1 MAKKPLGKDQ
11 FGIQKVMRGSDYFA
25 DSMGQFA
32 LNAISGMVGQL
43 TYFYTDKAGLAAGMV
58 ATVFM
63 VTKII
68 DAFTDII
75 MGNIIDHTKPG
86 KERYRPWI
94 LKMAIPAALMM
105 LLLFTVPKGSAG
117 LQIAYMLVT
126 NLLITSVIYTA
137 IAIPY
142 ASLQVVRTNS
152 SEERGKMGVYRA
164 LAGYVPGMAIV
175 LAVIPI
181 TNALGGTQSAWIKF
195 AAAVALIVA
204 LCLLLCYKKSKE
216 TATADGVAE
225 TPAEENELDEAIPL
239 SDAIGKL
246 FGNKYWVLALIM
258 GLMSN
263 VTYGLANSSGT
274 YYCKWIYGDDNLVA
288 ILGAVGMIPTILG
301 FVMVGPM
308 NKKLGVVRTLRV
320 SFLLGMVANI
330 LRILNPTHFWYNTI
344 LGCISSFANI
354 PMMCLLGVTTAMAI
368 DYNAYKYGNRMVACS
383 QSATGFGGKVGNGLG
398 AAVVGWCLAL
408 AHYDAS
414 MTVATAATRQAIY
427 AFNIYIP
434 FVLFLVMFICAVKF
448 DLEAK
453 LPEIK
458 EELEKRRSQKETF

>member
-1 MAKKPLGKDQ
+1 MSGKPLGKDR
-11 FGIQKVMRGSDYFA
+11 FGIQKVMRGSDYFGDA
-25 DSMGQFA
+25 MGQFA
-32 LNAISGMVGQL
+32 LNAINCMVGQL
-43 TYFYTDKAGLAAGMV
+43 TYFYTDKAGLAAAMV

-63 VTKII
+63 ITKIV

-75 MGNIIDHTKPG
+75 MGNIVDHTKPG

-94 LKMAIPAALMM
+94 LKMSLPAAVLLLM
-105 LLLFTVPKGSAG
+105 LFTVPQGNST

-126 NLLITSVIYTA
+126 NLLMTSVIYTA

-142 ASLQVVRTNS
+142 ASLLVVRTNS

-175 LAVIPI
+175 LAVIPV

-195 AAAVALIVA
+195 AAIVALISL
-204 LCLLLCYKKSKE
+204 LCLLLCYKKSRE
-216 TATADGVAE
+216 TATADTAAE
-225 TPAEENELDEAIPL
+225 VLPKKQEFDEAVPL
-239 SDAIGKL
+239 GEAVAKL

-258 GLMSN
+258 GLLSN

-301 FVMVGPM
+301 FILVGPM
-308 NKKLGVVRTLRV
+308 NKKLGVVKTLRAC
-320 SFLLGMVANI
+320 FFLGMAATA
-330 LRILNPTHFWYNTI
+330 LRLLNPTHFWYNTI
-344 LGCISSFANI
+344 LGCVSSFANI

-368 DYNAYKYGNRMVACS
+368 DYNAYKYGNRMVASS
-383 QSATGFGGKVGNGLG
+383 QSAVGFGGKVGNGLG
-398 AAVVGWCLAL
+398 VSVIGWCLAI
-408 AHYDAS
+408 AHYDA
-414 MTVATAATRQAIY
+414 TAAVASTATKQAIY

-434 FVLFLVMFICAVKF
+434 LILFLGMFICAIKF
-448 DLEAK
+448 DLETK
-453 LPEIK
+453 LPEIR
-458 EELEKRRSQKETF
+458 EELEKRGDR

>member
-11 FGIQKVMRGSDYFA
+11 FGIQKVMRGSDYFG

-43 TYFYTDKAGLAAGMV
+43 TYFYTDKVGLAAGMV

-63 VTKII
+63 ITKII

-86 KERYRPWI
+86 RERYRPWI
-94 LKMAIPAALMM
+94 LRMAVPAAALILM
-105 LLLFTVPKGSAG
+105 LFTVPGGNSG
-117 LQIAYMLVT
+117 LQIVYLLIT
-126 NLLITSVIYTA
+126 NLLMTSVVYTA

-142 ASLQVVRTNS
+142 ASLQVVRTES

-175 LAVIPI
+175 LAVIPV

-195 AAAVALIVA
+195 AAVVALVV
-204 LCLLLCYKKSKE
+204 LLSLLFCYKKSRE
-216 TATADGVAE
+216 TAVSDETAALEMPQSDE
-225 TPAEENELDEAIPL
+225 EAEEAVPLAEAV
-239 SDAIGKL
+239 GKL

-258 GLMSN
+258 GLVSQ

-301 FVMVGPM
+301 FILVGPM
-308 NKKLGVVRTLRV
+308 NKKLGVVKTLRV
-320 SFLLGMVANI
+320 CFLLGMAANL
-330 LRILNPTHFWYNTI
+330 LRVINPTHFWYNTI

-368 DYNAYKYGNRMVACS
+368 DYNAFKYGNRMVACS

-398 AAVVGWCLAL
+398 ASVVGWCLAI
-408 AHYDAS
+408 AHYDA
-414 MTVATAATRQAIY
+414 TLTAATPAVRQAIY

-434 FVLFLVMFICAVKF
+434 FLLFLVMFVCAMKF

-453 LPEIK
+453 LPEIRK
-458 EELEKRRSQKETF
+458 ELEKRKENR

>member
-11 FGIQKVMRGSDYFA
+11 FGIQKVMRGSDYFG

-43 TYFYTDKAGLAAGMV
+43 TYFYTDKVGLAAGMV

-63 VTKII
+63 ITKII

-86 KERYRPWI
+86 RERYRPWI
-94 LKMAIPAALMM
+94 LRMAVPAAALILM
-105 LLLFTVPKGSAG
+105 LFTVPGGNSG
-117 LQIAYMLVT
+117 LQIAYLLIT
-126 NLLITSVIYTA
+126 NLLMTSVVYTA

-142 ASLQVVRTNS
+142 ASLQVVRTES

-175 LAVIPI
+175 LAVIPV

-195 AAAVALIVA
+195 AAVVALVV
-204 LCLLLCYKKSKE
+204 LLSLLFCYKKSRE
-216 TATADGVAE
+216 TAVSDETAALQMPQSDE
-225 TPAEENELDEAIPL
+225 EAEEAVPLAEAV
-239 SDAIGKL
+239 GKL

-258 GLMSN
+258 GLVSQ

-301 FVMVGPM
+301 FILVGPM
-308 NKKLGVVRTLRV
+308 NKKLGVVKTLRV
-320 SFLLGMVANI
+320 CFLLGMAANL
-330 LRILNPTHFWYNTI
+330 LRVINPTHFWYNTI

-368 DYNAYKYGNRMVACS
+368 DYNAFKYGNRMVACS

-398 AAVVGWCLAL
+398 ASVVGWCLAI
-408 AHYDAS
+408 AHYDA
-414 MTVATAATRQAIY
+414 TLTAATPAVRQAIY

-434 FVLFLVMFICAVKF
+434 FLLFLVMFVCAMKF

-453 LPEIK
+453 LPEIRK
-458 EELEKRRSQKETF
+458 ELEKRKENR

>member
-1 MAKKPLGKDQ
+1 MARKPLGKDQ
-11 FGIQKVMRGSDYFA
+11 FGVQKVMRGSDYFGDA
-25 DSMGQFA
+25 MGQFA
-32 LNAISGMVGQL
+32 LNAINGMVGQL

-58 ATVFM
+58 ATMFM

-94 LKMAIPAALMM
+94 LKMSIPAAVLLLM
-105 LLLFTVPKGSAG
+105 LFTVPQGNSMM
-117 LQIAYMLVT
+117 QTVYMLVT
-126 NLLITSVIYTA
+126 NLLMTSVIYTA

-142 ASLQVVRTNS
+142 CSLMVVRTNS

-175 LAVIPI
+175 LAVIPV

-195 AAAVALIVA
+195 AAVVALIVL
-204 LCLLLCYKKSKE
+204 LCLLFCYKKSRE
-216 TATADGVAE
+216 TATADDTVAVV
-225 TPAEENELDEAIPL
+225 TEENELDEAVPL
-239 SDAIGKL
+239 GEAIIKL
-246 FGNKYWVLALIM
+246 FRNKYWVLALIM

-301 FVMVGPM
+301 FALVGPM
-308 NKKLGVVRTLRV
+308 NKKLGVVKTLRV
-320 SFLLGMVANI
+320 CFFLGMAATA

-344 LGCISSFANI
+344 LGCVGSFANI

-368 DYNAYKYGNRMVACS
+368 DYNAYKYGKRMVASS
-383 QSATGFGGKVGNGLG
+383 QSAAGFGGKVGNGLG
-398 AAVVGWCLAL
+398 VSVIGWCLAI
-408 AHYDAS
+408 AHYDA
-414 MTVATAATRQAIY
+414 TAAVATTATRQAIY

-434 FVLFLVMFICAVKF
+434 LMLFLVMFICAVKF

-453 LPEIK
+453 LPEIR
-458 EELEKRRSQKETF
+458 EELEKRKTQKFN

>member
-32 LNAISGMVGQL
+32 LNAINGMVGQL
-43 TYFYTDKAGLAAGMV
+43 TYFYTDKAGMAAAMV

-86 KERYRPWI
+86 KERYRPWL
-94 LKMAIPAALMM
+94 LKMSVPAAVLTLM
-105 LLLFTVPKGSAG
+105 LFTVPQGNST
-117 LQIAYMLVT
+117 LQVVYMLVT
-126 NLLITSVIYTA
+126 NLLMTSVIYTA

-142 ASLQVVRTNS
+142 GSLMVVRTNS

-175 LAVIPI
+175 LAVIPV

-195 AAAVALIVA
+195 AAVVALLVL
-204 LCLLLCYKKSKE
+204 LCLLFCYKKSKE
-216 TATADGVAE
+216 TATADD
-225 TPAEENELDEAIPL
+225 AEEAVPQENEFDEAIPL
-239 SDAIGKL
+239 SEAVKKL

-258 GLMSN
+258 GLASQ

-301 FVMVGPM
+301 FVLVGPM
-308 NKKLGVVRTLRV
+308 NKKLGVVKTLRV
-320 SFLLGMVANI
+320 CFFLGTVATA
-330 LRILNPTHFWYNTI
+330 LRLLNPTHFWYNTI
-344 LGCISSFANI
+344 LGCVGSFANI

-368 DYNAYKYGNRMVACS
+368 DYNAYKYGNRMVASS
-383 QSATGFGGKVGNGLG
+383 QSAVGFGGKVGNGLG
-398 AAVVGWCLAL
+398 VSVIGWCLAI
-408 AHYDAS
+408 AHYDATAS
-414 MTVATAATRQAIY
+414 VATAATRQAIY

-434 FVLFLVMFICAVKF
+434 LLLFAGMLICAVKF
-448 DLEAK
+448 DLEEK
-453 LPEIK
+453 LPEIRA
-458 EELEKRRSQKETF
+458 ELEKRKQT

>member
-32 LNAISGMVGQL
+32 LNAINGMVGQL
-43 TYFYTDKAGLAAGMV
+43 TYFYTDKAGMAAAMV

-86 KERYRPWI
+86 KERYRPWL
-94 LKMAIPAALMM
+94 LKMSVPAAVLTLM
-105 LLLFTVPKGSAG
+105 LFTVPQGNST
-117 LQIAYMLVT
+117 LQVVYMLVT
-126 NLLITSVIYTA
+126 NLLMTSVIYTA

-142 ASLQVVRTNS
+142 GSLMVVRTNS

-175 LAVIPI
+175 LAVIPV

-195 AAAVALIVA
+195 AAVVALLVL
-204 LCLLLCYKKSKE
+204 LCLLFCYKKSKE
-216 TATADGVAE
+216 TATADD
-225 TPAEENELDEAIPL
+225 AEEAVPQENEFDEAIPL
-239 SDAIGKL
+239 SEAVKKL

-258 GLMSN
+258 GLASQ

-301 FVMVGPM
+301 FVLVGPM
-308 NKKLGVVRTLRV
+308 NKKLGVVKTLRV
-320 SFLLGMVANI
+320 CFFLGTVATA
-330 LRILNPTHFWYNTI
+330 LRLLNPTHFWYNTI
-344 LGCISSFANI
+344 LGCVGSFANI

-368 DYNAYKYGNRMVACS
+368 DYNAYKYGNRMVASS
-383 QSATGFGGKVGNGLG
+383 QSAVGFGGKVGNGLG
-398 AAVVGWCLAL
+398 VSVIGWCLAI
-408 AHYDAS
+408 AHYDATAS
-414 MTVATAATRQAIY
+414 VATAATRQAIY
-427 AFNIYIP
+427 AFIIYIP
-434 FVLFLVMFICAVKF
+434 LLLFAGMLICAVKF
-448 DLEAK
+448 DLEEK
-453 LPEIK
+453 LPEIRA
-458 EELEKRRSQKETF
+458 ELEKRKQK

>member
-32 LNAISGMVGQL
+32 LNAINGMVGQL
-43 TYFYTDKAGLAAGMV
+43 TYFYTDKAGMAAAMV

-86 KERYRPWI
+86 KERYRPWL
-94 LKMAIPAALMM
+94 LKMSVPAAVLTLM
-105 LLLFTVPKGSAG
+105 LFTVPQGNST
-117 LQIAYMLVT
+117 LQVVYMLVT
-126 NLLITSVIYTA
+126 NLLMTSVIYTA

-142 ASLQVVRTNS
+142 GSLMVVRTNS

-175 LAVIPI
+175 LAVIPV

-195 AAAVALIVA
+195 AAVVALLVL
-204 LCLLLCYKKSKE
+204 LCLLFCYKKSKE
-216 TATADGVAE
+216 TATADD
-225 TPAEENELDEAIPL
+225 AEEAVPQENEFDEAIPL
-239 SDAIGKL
+239 SEAVKKL

-258 GLMSN
+258 GLASQ

-301 FVMVGPM
+301 FVLVGPM
-308 NKKLGVVRTLRV
+308 NKKLGVVKTLRV
-320 SFLLGMVANI
+320 CFFLGTVATA
-330 LRILNPTHFWYNTI
+330 LRLLNPTHFWYNTI
-344 LGCISSFANI
+344 LGCVGSFANI
-354 PMMCLLGVTTAMAI
+354 PMMRLLGVTTAMAI
-368 DYNAYKYGNRMVACS
+368 DYNAYKYGNRMVASS
-383 QSATGFGGKVGNGLG
+383 QSAVGFGGKVGNGLG
-398 AAVVGWCLAL
+398 VSVIGWCLAI
-408 AHYDAS
+408 AHYDATAS
-414 MTVATAATRQAIY
+414 VATAATRQAIY

-434 FVLFLVMFICAVKF
+434 LLLFAGMLICAVKF
-448 DLEAK
+448 DLEEK
-453 LPEIK
+453 LPEIRA
-458 EELEKRRSQKETF
+458 ELEKRKQK

>member
-1 MAKKPLGKDQ
+1 MARKPLGKDQ
-11 FGIQKVMRGSDYFA
+11 FGIQKVMRGSDYFGDA
-25 DSMGQFA
+25 MGQFA

-58 ATVFM
+58 ATMFM
-63 VTKII
+63 ITKII

-75 MGNIIDHTKPG
+75 MGNIVDHTKPG

-94 LKMAIPAALMM
+94 LRMAIPAAVLMLM
-105 LLLFTVPKGSAG
+105 LFTVPKGNSA
-117 LQIAYMLVT
+117 LQVVYMLIT
-126 NLLITSVIYTA
+126 NLLMTSVIYTA

-142 ASLQVVRTNS
+142 ASLQVVRTSS

-164 LAGYVPGMAIV
+164 LAGYIPGMAIV
-175 LAVIPI
+175 LAVIPV

-195 AAAVALIVA
+195 AAVVALIVL

-216 TATADGVAE
+216 NAVS
-225 TPAEENELDEAIPL
+225 DEMAYTVPNTQEVEDAVPL
-239 SDAIGKL
+239 QEAIGKL
-246 FGNKYWVLALIM
+246 FRNKYWVLALVM

-274 YYCKWIYGDDNLVA
+274 YYCKWIYGDDNLIA

-301 FVMVGPM
+301 FVLVGPM
-308 NKKLGVVRTLRV
+308 NKKMGVVKTLRV
-320 SFLLGMVANI
+320 SFFLGVAANV
-330 LRILNPTHFWYNTI
+330 LRIFNPTDFWYNTV
-344 LGCISSFANI
+344 LGCVSSFANI

-398 AAVVGWCLAL
+398 ASVVGWCLAI
-408 AHYDAS
+408 AHYDP
-414 MTVATAATRQAIY
+414 MLETATAATRQAIY

-434 FVLFLVMFICAVKF
+434 LLLFLVMLICALKF

-453 LPEIK
+453 LPGIK
-458 EELEKRRSQKETF
+458 EEMEKRKEQKY

>member
-11 FGIQKVMRGSDYFA
+11 FGIQKVMRGGDYFGDA
-25 DSMGQFA
+25 MGQFA

-58 ATVFM
+58 GTVFM

-75 MGNIIDHTKPG
+75 MGNIVDHTKPG
-86 KERYRPWI
+86 RERYRPWI
-94 LKMAIPAALMM
+94 VRMAIPAAIMI

-117 LQIAYMLVT
+117 LQVAYMLIT
-126 NLLITSVIYTA
+126 NLLMTSVIYTA

-142 ASLQVVRTNS
+142 SSLMVVRTKS
-152 SEERGKMGVYRA
+152 TEERGKMGVYRA

-175 LAVIPI
+175 LAVIPV

-195 AAAVALIVA
+195 AAVVALLVA
-204 LCLLLCYKKSKE
+204 LCLLLCYKKSRE
-216 TATADGVAE
+216 TATADGVEAAAG
-225 TPAEENELDEAIPL
+225 AEEQDEAISL
-239 SDAIGKL
+239 VNALGKL
-246 FGNKYWVLALIM
+246 FGNKYWVMALIM

-263 VTYGLANSSGT
+263 ITYGLANSSGT

-288 ILGAVGMIPTILG
+288 ILGGVGMIPTILG
-301 FVMVGPM
+301 FVAVGPM
-308 NKKLGVVRTLRV
+308 NKKLGVVKTLRV
-320 SFLLGMVANI
+320 SFLLGIIANV
-330 LRILNPTHFWYNTI
+330 LRIFNPTHFWYNTI
-344 LGCISSFANI
+344 LGCVSSFANI

-383 QSATGFGGKVGNGLG
+383 QSATGFGGKVGSGIG
-398 AAVVGWCLAL
+398 SAAVVWCLAI
-408 AHYDAS
+408 ANYDPTLEA
-414 MTVATAATRQAIY
+414 ATAATRQAIY

-434 FVLFLVMFICAVKF
+434 LALFAVMFLCAMKF

-453 LPEIK
+453 LPEIRA
-458 EELEKRRSQKETF
+458 EMEKRKAQK

>member
-11 FGIQKVMRGSDYFA
+11 FGIQKVMRGSDYFG

-43 TYFYTDKAGLAAGMV
+43 TYFYTDKVELAAGMV

-63 VTKII
+63 ITKII

-86 KERYRPWI
+86 RERYRPWI
-94 LKMAIPAALMM
+94 LRMAVPAAALILM
-105 LLLFTVPKGSAG
+105 LFTVPGGNSG
-117 LQIAYMLVT
+117 LQIAYLLIT
-126 NLLITSVIYTA
+126 NLLMTSVVYTA

-142 ASLQVVRTNS
+142 ASLQVVRTES

-175 LAVIPI
+175 LAVIPV

-195 AAAVALIVA
+195 AAVVALVV
-204 LCLLLCYKKSKE
+204 LLSLLFCYKKSRE
-216 TATADGVAE
+216 TAVSDETAALQMPQSDE
-225 TPAEENELDEAIPL
+225 EAEEAVPLAEAV
-239 SDAIGKL
+239 GKL

-258 GLMSN
+258 GLVSQ

-301 FVMVGPM
+301 FILVGPM
-308 NKKLGVVRTLRV
+308 NKKLGVVKTLRV
-320 SFLLGMVANI
+320 CFLLGMAANL
-330 LRILNPTHFWYNTI
+330 LRVINPTHFWYNTI

-368 DYNAYKYGNRMVACS
+368 DYNAFKYGNRMVACS

-398 AAVVGWCLAL
+398 ASVVGWCLAI
-408 AHYDAS
+408 AHYDA
-414 MTVATAATRQAIY
+414 TLTAATPAVRQAIY

-434 FVLFLVMFICAVKF
+434 FLLFLVMFVCAMKF

-453 LPEIK
+453 LPEIRK
-458 EELEKRRSQKETF
+458 ELEKRKENR

>member
-1 MAKKPLGKDQ
+1 MAKKILGKDQ

-43 TYFYTDKAGLAAGMV
+43 TYFYTDKVGLAAGMV

-86 KERYRPWI
+86 KERYRPW
-94 LKMAIPAALMM
+94 LLRMAIPAAVLTLM
-105 LLLFTVPKGSAG
+105 LFTVPAGNSG
-117 LQIAYMLVT
+117 LQIAYMLLT
-126 NLLITSVIYTA
+126 NLLMTSVVYTA

-142 ASLQVVRTNS
+142 ASLQVVRTES

-164 LAGYVPGMAIV
+164 LSGYVPGMAIV
-175 LAVIPI
+175 LAVIPV

-195 AAAVALIVA
+195 AAVVALLVL
-204 LCLLLCYKKSKE
+204 LCLLFCYKKSKE
-216 TATADGVAE
+216 AAVSDEMAQTQQKEEE
-225 TPAEENELDEAIPL
+225 TEEAVPLLEAV
-239 SDAIGKL
+239 SKL
-246 FGNKYWVLALIM
+246 FRNKYWVLALIM
-258 GLMSN
+258 GLVSQ

-301 FVMVGPM
+301 FLLVGPM
-308 NKKLGVVRTLRV
+308 NKKLGVVKTLRV
-320 SFLLGMVANI
+320 CFVLGMAANI
-330 LRILNPTHFWYNTI
+330 LRVINPTHFWYNTI

-368 DYNAYKYGNRMVACS
+368 DYNAFKYGNRMVACS

-398 AAVVGWCLAL
+398 ASVVGWCLAI
-408 AHYDAS
+408 AHYDAGL
-414 MTVATAATRQAIY
+414 TAATPAVRQAIY

-434 FVLFLVMFICAVKF
+434 FVLFLVMFVCAMKF
-448 DLEAK
+448 DLETR
-453 LPEIK
+453 LPQIR
-458 EELEKRRSQKETF
+458 EELENRKGNRTQN

>member
-1 MAKKPLGKDQ
+1 MAKKILGKDQ

-43 TYFYTDKAGLAAGMV
+43 TYFYTDKVGLAAGMV

-86 KERYRPWI
+86 KERYRPW
-94 LKMAIPAALMM
+94 LLRMAIPAAVLTLM
-105 LLLFTVPKGSAG
+105 LFTVPAGNSG
-117 LQIAYMLVT
+117 LQIAYMLLT
-126 NLLITSVIYTA
+126 NLLMTSVVYTA

-142 ASLQVVRTNS
+142 ASLQVVRTES

-164 LAGYVPGMAIV
+164 LSGYVPGMAIV
-175 LAVIPI
+175 LAVIPV

-195 AAAVALIVA
+195 AAVVALLV
-204 LCLLLCYKKSKE
+204 LLRLLFCYKKSKE
-216 TATADGVAE
+216 TAVSDEMAQTQQKEEE
-225 TPAEENELDEAIPL
+225 TEEAVPLLEAV
-239 SDAIGKL
+239 SKL
-246 FGNKYWVLALIM
+246 FRNKYWVLALIM
-258 GLMSN
+258 GLVSQ

-301 FVMVGPM
+301 FLLVGPM
-308 NKKLGVVRTLRV
+308 NKKLGVVKTLRV
-320 SFLLGMVANI
+320 CFVLGMAANI
-330 LRILNPTHFWYNTI
+330 LRVINPTHFWYNTI

-368 DYNAYKYGNRMVACS
+368 DYNAFKYGNRMVACS

-398 AAVVGWCLAL
+398 ASVVGWCLAI
-408 AHYDAS
+408 AHYDAGL
-414 MTVATAATRQAIY
+414 TAATPAVRQAIY

-434 FVLFLVMFICAVKF
+434 FVLFLVMFVCAMKF
-448 DLEAK
+448 DLETR
-453 LPEIK
+453 LPQIR
-458 EELEKRRSQKETF
+458 EELENRKGNRTQN

>member
-11 FGIQKVMRGSDYFA
+11 FGVQKVMRGGDYFA
-25 DSMGQFA
+25 DAMGQFA
-32 LNAISGMVGQL
+32 LNAINGMVGQL
-43 TYFYTDKAGLAAGMV
+43 TYFYTDKAGLAAAMV

-75 MGNIIDHTKPG
+75 MGNIIDRTKPG
-86 KERYRPWI
+86 KERYRPWL
-94 LKMAIPAALMM
+94 LKMSVPAALLM
-105 LLLFTVPKGSAG
+105 LMLFTVPQGNST
-117 LQIAYMLVT
+117 LQIVYMLVT
-126 NLLITSVIYTA
+126 NLLMTSVIYTA

-175 LAVIPI
+175 LAVIPV

-195 AAAVALIVA
+195 AAVVALIVL
-204 LCLLLCYKKSKE
+204 LCLLFCYKKSRE
-216 TATADGVAE
+216 TATADDAAAAV
-225 TPAEENELDEAIPL
+225 PEENEFDEAISL
-239 SDAIGKL
+239 GEAVKKL
-246 FGNKYWVLALIM
+246 FMNKYWVLALLM

-301 FVMVGPM
+301 FALVGPM
-308 NKKLGVVRTLRV
+308 NKKLGVVKTLRV
-320 SFLLGMVANI
+320 CFLMGTIATA
-330 LRILNPTHFWYNTI
+330 LRLLNPTHFWYNTI
-344 LGCISSFANI
+344 LGLVGSFANI

-368 DYNAYKYGNRMVACS
+368 DYNAYKYGNRMVASS
-383 QSATGFGGKVGNGLG
+383 QSAVGFGGKVGNGLG
-398 AAVVGWCLAL
+398 VSVIGWCLAI
-408 AHYDAS
+408 AHYDA
-414 MTVATAATRQAIY
+414 TATAATAATRQAIY

-434 FVLFLVMFICAVKF
+434 LLLFAGMFLCAMKF
-448 DLEAK
+448 DLEEK
-453 LPEIK
+453 LPEIRA
-458 EELEKRRSQKETF
+458 ELEKRKAQK

>member
-11 FGIQKVMRGSDYFA
+11 FGVQKVMRGSDYFA
-25 DSMGQFA
+25 DSMGMFA

-58 ATVFM
+58 ATMFM
-63 VTKII
+63 VTKVI

-75 MGNIIDHTKPG
+75 MGNIVDHTKPG

-94 LKMAIPAALMM
+94 LRMAVPAAVMM
-105 LLLFTVPKGSAG
+105 LLLFMVPKGNSA
-117 LQIAYMLVT
+117 LQIVYMLIT
-126 NLLITSVIYTA
+126 NLLMTSVIYTA

-142 ASLQVVRTNS
+142 GSLQVVRTNS

-175 LAVIPI
+175 LAVIPV

-195 AAAVALIVA
+195 AAVVALLVL
-204 LCLLLCYKKSKE
+204 LCLLFCYKKSKE
-216 TATADGVAE
+216 TATSDEMAE
-225 TPAEENELDEAIPL
+225 TMQETAEAEEAVPLAEAI
-239 SDAIGKL
+239 AKL
-246 FGNKYWVLALIM
+246 FHNKYWVLALVM
-258 GLMSN
+258 GLVSN
-263 VTYGLANSSGT
+263 ITYGLANSSGT

-288 ILGAVGMIPTILG
+288 ILGVVGMIPTILG
-301 FVMVGPM
+301 FVLVGPM
-308 NKKLGVVRTLRV
+308 NKKLGVVKTLRV
-320 SFLLGMVANI
+320 SFFLGMAANI
-330 LRILNPTHFWYNTI
+330 LRIINPTNFWYNTV
-344 LGCISSFANI
+344 LGCVSSFANI

-383 QSATGFGGKVGNGLG
+383 QSATGFGGKVGNGIG
-398 AAVVGWCLAL
+398 ASVVGWCLAI
-408 AHYDAS
+408 ASYDP
-414 MTVATAATRQAIY
+414 TLEVATAATRQAIY

-434 FVLFLVMFICAVKF
+434 FVLFLVMFVCAIKF

-453 LPEIK
+453 LPGIK
-458 EELEKRRSQKETF
+458 EELDKRKVQKY

>member
-32 LNAISGMVGQL
+32 LNAINGMVGQL
-43 TYFYTDKAGLAAGMV
+43 TYFYTDKAGMAAAMV

-86 KERYRPWI
+86 KERYRPWL
-94 LKMAIPAALMM
+94 LKMSVPAAVLTLM
-105 LLLFTVPKGSAG
+105 LFTVPQGNST
-117 LQIAYMLVT
+117 LQVVYMLVT
-126 NLLITSVIYTA
+126 NLLMTSVIYTA

-142 ASLQVVRTNS
+142 GSLMVVRTNS

-175 LAVIPI
+175 LAVIPV

-195 AAAVALIVA
+195 AAVVALLVL
-204 LCLLLCYKKSKE
+204 LCLLFCYKKSKE
-216 TATADGVAE
+216 TATADD
-225 TPAEENELDEAIPL
+225 AEEAVPQENEFDEAIPL
-239 SDAIGKL
+239 SEAVKKL

-258 GLMSN
+258 GLASQ

-301 FVMVGPM
+301 FVLVGPM
-308 NKKLGVVRTLRV
+308 NKKLGVVKTLRV
-320 SFLLGMVANI
+320 CFLLGTVATA
-330 LRILNPTHFWYNTI
+330 LRLLNPTHFWYNTI
-344 LGCISSFANI
+344 LGCVGSFANI

-368 DYNAYKYGNRMVACS
+368 DYNAYKYGNRMVASS
-383 QSATGFGGKVGNGLG
+383 QSAVGFGGKVGNGLG
-398 AAVVGWCLAL
+398 VSVIGWCLAI
-408 AHYDAS
+408 AHYDATAS
-414 MTVATAATRQAIY
+414 VATAATRQAIY

-434 FVLFLVMFICAVKF
+434 LLLFAGMLICAVKF
-448 DLEAK
+448 DLEEK
-453 LPEIK
+453 LPEIRA
-458 EELEKRRSQKETF
+458 ELEKRKQK

>member
-11 FGIQKVMRGSDYFA
+11 FGIQKVMRGSDYFG

-43 TYFYTDKAGLAAGMV
+43 TYFYTDKVGLAAGMV

-63 VTKII
+63 ITKII

-86 KERYRPWI
+86 RERYRPWI
-94 LKMAIPAALMM
+94 LRMAVPAAALILM
-105 LLLFTVPKGSAG
+105 LFTVPGGNSG
-117 LQIAYMLVT
+117 LQIAYLLIT
-126 NLLITSVIYTA
+126 NLLMTSVVYTA

-142 ASLQVVRTNS
+142 ASLQVVRTES

-175 LAVIPI
+175 LAVIPV

-195 AAAVALIVA
+195 AAAVALVV
-204 LCLLLCYKKSKE
+204 LLSLLFCYKKSRE
-216 TATADGVAE
+216 TAVSDETAGLQMPQSDEG
-225 TPAEENELDEAIPL
+225 AEEAVPLAEAV
-239 SDAIGKL
+239 GKL

-258 GLMSN
+258 GLVSQ

-301 FVMVGPM
+301 FVLVGPM
-308 NKKLGVVRTLRV
+308 NKKLGVVKTLRV
-320 SFLLGMVANI
+320 CFLLGMAANL
-330 LRILNPTHFWYNTI
+330 LRVINPTHFWYNTI

-368 DYNAYKYGNRMVACS
+368 DYNAFKYGNRMVACS

-398 AAVVGWCLAL
+398 ASVVGWCLAI
-408 AHYDAS
+408 AHYDA
-414 MTVATAATRQAIY
+414 TLTAATPAVRQAIY

-434 FVLFLVMFICAVKF
+434 FLLFLVMFVCAMKF

-453 LPEIK
+453 LPEIRK
-458 EELEKRRSQKETF
+458 ELEKRKENR

>member
-11 FGIQKVMRGSDYFA
+11 FGIQKVMRGSDYFG

-43 TYFYTDKAGLAAGMV
+43 TYFYTDKVGLAAGMV

-63 VTKII
+63 ITKII

-86 KERYRPWI
+86 RERYRPWI
-94 LKMAIPAALMM
+94 LRMAVPAAALILM
-105 LLLFTVPKGSAG
+105 LFTVPGGNSG
-117 LQIAYMLVT
+117 LQIAYLLIT
-126 NLLITSVIYTA
+126 NLLMTSVVYTA

-142 ASLQVVRTNS
+142 ASLQVVRTES

-175 LAVIPI
+175 LAVIPV

-195 AAAVALIVA
+195 AAAVALVV
-204 LCLLLCYKKSKE
+204 LLSLLFCYKKSRE
-216 TATADGVAE
+216 TAVSDETAGLQMPQSDEG
-225 TPAEENELDEAIPL
+225 AEEAVPLAEAV
-239 SDAIGKL
+239 GKL

-258 GLMSN
+258 GLVSQ

-301 FVMVGPM
+301 FVLVGPM
-308 NKKLGVVRTLRV
+308 NKKLGVVKTLRV
-320 SFLLGMVANI
+320 CFLLGMAVNL
-330 LRILNPTHFWYNTI
+330 LRVINPTHFWYNTI

-368 DYNAYKYGNRMVACS
+368 DYNAFKYGNRMVACS

-398 AAVVGWCLAL
+398 ASVVGWCLAI
-408 AHYDAS
+408 AHYDA
-414 MTVATAATRQAIY
+414 TLTAATPAVRQAIY

-434 FVLFLVMFICAVKF
+434 FLLFLVMFVCAMKF

-453 LPEIK
+453 LPEIRK
-458 EELEKRRSQKETF
+458 ELEKRKENR